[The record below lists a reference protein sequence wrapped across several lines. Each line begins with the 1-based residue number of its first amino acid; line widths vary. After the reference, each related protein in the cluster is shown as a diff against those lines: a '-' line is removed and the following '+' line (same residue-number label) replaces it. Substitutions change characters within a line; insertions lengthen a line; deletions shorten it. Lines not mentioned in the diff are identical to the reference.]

1 MNDNAIL
8 LPMFVQVLLTGI
20 VWLEMY
26 RRRLGYTAANKIDPQ
41 SLADASDVREVL
53 KPVQAPANN
62 LTNLFEIPVLFFA
75 AILTIYASGIAN
87 TLLLGLAWAF
97 VILRVLHSLVQLT
110 SNEVMKRFFVYA
122 ASTFVLWAMWALMA
136 YRLFL

>member
-1 MNDNAIL
+1 MNGNAIL
-8 LPMFVQVLLTGI
+8 LPMFIQVLLTGI

-26 RRRLGYTAANKIDPQ
+26 RRRLGYTSAQGIDPQ
-41 SLADASDVREVL
+41 SLADASDVKTVL

-75 AILTIYASGIAN
+75 AILTIYATGIA
-87 TLLLGLAWAF
+87 TGLLLGLAWAF
-97 VILRVLHSLVQLT
+97 VILRVFHSLIQLT
-110 SNEVMKRFFVYA
+110 SNAVMQRFFAYA
-122 ASTFVLWAMWALMA
+122 ASTFVLWAMWGLMA

>member
-1 MNDNAIL
+1 MSTNAIL
-8 LPMFVQVLLTGI
+8 QPMFAMVLLTAI
-20 VWLEMY
+20 VWFEMY

-41 SLADASDVREVL
+41 SLADASDVKLVL

-62 LTNLFEIPVLFFA
+62 LTNLFEIPVLFYA
-75 AILTIYASGIAN
+75 AILTIYASGIVTAA
-87 TLLLGLAWAF
+87 LLGLAWAF

-122 ASTFVLWAMWALMA
+122 ASTFVLWVMWVMMA
-136 YRLFL
+136 IRLFA

>member
-41 SLADASDVREVL
+41 SLADASDVRVVL

-75 AILTIYASGIAN
+75 AILTIYASGIAT

-97 VILRVLHSLVQLT
+97 VILRVVHSLVQLT

-122 ASTFVLWAMWALMA
+122 ASTFVLWAMWVMMA